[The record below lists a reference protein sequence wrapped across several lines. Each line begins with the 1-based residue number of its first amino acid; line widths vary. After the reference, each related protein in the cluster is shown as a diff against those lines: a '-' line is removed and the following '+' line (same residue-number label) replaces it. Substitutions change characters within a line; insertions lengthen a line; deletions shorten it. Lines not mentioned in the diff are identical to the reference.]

1 MASKIIKE
9 SPKLKALKEILE
21 EISNEESLTQEINI
35 LITANDDRTCS
46 QIKHVFI
53 FSYEHFFFVKFIFRM
68 NFDQKFLTKNHLTI
82 QTKTTN
88 DEEAKAKADD
98 DFESFDILDDK
109 SGQYEEKDDEFI
121 VKMILKPSNNNGIEY
136 IQRPQNSK
144 IKKLLKK
151 TEKNGKKTDE
161 ITLTQMIKKN
171 EINKIDNP
179 KEADKA
185 QEDSSG
191 EDTDNDLNDKEKID
205 EQINSGK
212 KIQNTNLFLSAY
224 SGGVKQKMSLIRLLN
239 EIKPKYVILYD
250 CELRFVRQLEVF
262 KLINY
267 QLPLR
272 VYLLMYSNSC
282 EEQRYLTSIRCEK
295 ESFELLIKEK
305 AVKYSLINANF

>member
-1 MASKIIKE
+1 MYLFSFDHDHFF
-9 SPKLKALKEILE
+9 KLKTNLNK
-21 EISNEESLTQEINI
+21 
-35 LITANDDRTCS
+35 
-46 QIKHVFI
+46 K
-53 FSYEHFFFVKFIFRM
+53 
-68 NFDQKFLTKNHLTI
+68 KFLTKNHLTI
-82 QTKTTN
+82 QTKTIN
-88 DEEAKAKADD
+88 DDEAKVKADD

-144 IKKLLKK
+144 TKKLLKK
-151 TEKNGKKTDE
+151 AEKNCKKSDE

-171 EINKIDNP
+171 ELNKNDNL
-179 KEADKA
+179 KDQADNA
-185 QEDSSG
+185 QGDSSG
-191 EDTDNDLNDKEKID
+191 EDTDNDSNVKEKID
-205 EQINSGK
+205 PQKDSGK

-305 AVKYSLINANF
+305 AVNNFFMNTDFVIKYS